1 MICMLLPVLKQIS
14 EDPDIELEPEVKS
27 KGSNNLFS
35 CVVYCSPLLIL
46 YDGPVLLLYDREK

>member
-1 MICMLLPVLKQIS
+1 MLLPVLKQIS

-27 KGSNNLFS
+27 KGTNNLFS
-35 CVVYCSPLLIL
+35 SVVYCSPLLIV